1 MLQGLLQT
9 IRTLGMVRVAVIGA
23 LALGTLGGLAVLEF
37 YGAAAPRM
45 AVLASSLEP
54 QDSQDLMRA
63 LDTAHLRY
71 KFDPQTRK
79 IMVAEADL
87 EAAKALKPELS
98 SAAAGGAN
106 AAEPGYEIFDNNGML
121 LSDFEQQI
129 KLTRALEGEL
139 SRTISSMKGILRAR
153 VHIVLPHRQ
162 PFERQKTE
170 AQASV
175 MLTLASRGTMSDE
188 AVHSV
193 VDLVASSVPGLK
205 PNAITVVDS
214 NLHLLVQA
222 GNDDQRMNGA
232 RSEDLRQH
240 MESRLSQG
248 VELMLER
255 SLGIGHVHAE
265 ASVQLNFDKVNETQE
280 RFDPDS
286 TAVRSTQAVTS
297 NSKTSEKTQG
307 VSVQNNLPNADA
319 GGPASGSTEAKQEET
334 TNYEITKNVREIVH
348 DQPNIERMTLAVM
361 VDGVDTVDANGKH
374 SWQPRSQAE
383 MDQITRLV
391 KTAVGFDEKRG
402 DKLEIACMPFTNAME
417 VPDTAPASPVAVPAL
432 RNNELASFIQLVAF
446 GAIGLITI
454 VMTARSIFAHLS
466 EPPASF
472 IVKSPEPAFLAAGH
486 SQLAL
491 EAAGAG
497 QAAGGGRQLLLGAP
511 SVDPE
516 EEFQE
521 VFESPKARKVR
532 EMIEKDPTLA
542 ARVIEQ
548 MLHEESD

>member
-9 IRTLGMVRVAVIGA
+9 IRNLGVVRVAVVA
-23 LALGTLGGLAVLEF
+23 TLAFGTLGGLAVLEIF
-37 YGAAAPRM
+37 GASAPRM
-45 AVLASSLEP
+45 AVLASNLEP

-79 IMVAEADL
+79 ILVAESDL
-87 EAAKALKPELS
+87 DAAKALKPELS
-98 SAAAGGAN
+98 ATAGGAGS
-106 AAEPGYEIFDNNGML
+106 AEPGYEIFDQNGML
-121 LSDFEQQI
+121 LSDFEQQV

-139 SRTISSMKGILRAR
+139 SRTISSMRGIMRAR
-153 VHIVLPHRQ
+153 VHLVLPHRQ
-162 PFERQKTE
+162 PFERKQTE

-175 MLTLASRGTMSDE
+175 MLTLAGRGSMSDE

-205 PNAITVVDS
+205 PGAVTVVDS
-214 NLHLLVQA
+214 NLHLLVRA
-222 GNDDQRMNGA
+222 GNDDQRINGA
-232 RSEDLRQH
+232 RTEDLRQH

-265 ASVQLNFDKVNETQE
+265 ASVQLNFDKVSETQE
-280 RFDPDS
+280 RYDPDG
-286 TAVRSTQAVTS
+286 TAVRSTQEVTS
-297 NSKTSEKTQG
+297 NSKTTEKTQG

-319 GGPASGSTEAKQEET
+319 GGPASGTSEGKQEET

-361 VDGVDTVDANGKH
+361 VDGVDTVDADGKH

-402 DKLEIACMPFTNAME
+402 DKLEIACMPFTNTMD
-417 VPDTAPASPVAVPAL
+417 VPDTAQAVPAPTPAL
-432 RNNELASFIQLVAF
+432 RNHELTSFIQLVAF
-446 GAIGLITI
+446 GVIGLITI
-454 VMTARSIFAHLS
+454 VMTARSIFSHLA
-466 EPPASF
+466 EPPQSF
-472 IVKSPEPAFLAAGH
+472 IVKAPEPGFLAAVQP
-486 SQLAL
+486 QLAL
-491 EAAGAG
+491 EAAVPSGSP
-497 QAAGGGRQLLLGAP
+497 QLMLDGP
-511 SVDPE
+511 SRDPE
-516 EEFQE
+516 ADFQDM
-521 VFESPKARKVR
+521 FESPHARKVR
-532 EMIEKDPTLA
+532 ELIDKDPALA

-548 MLHEESD
+548 MLQEDSD